1 MTAPSSP
8 LPAQNPSATSEE
20 TLPPGRVVRW
30 VLLAGM
36 ILLFV
41 GLYFRF
47 GLDTPP
53 MENVTAGTATT
64 STP

>member
-1 MTAPSSP
+1 MTFPSSAPSD
-8 LPAQNPSATSEE
+8 E

-30 VLLAGM
+30 
-36 ILLFV
+36 ILLGGVILLSV

-47 GLDTPP
+47 GLHTPP
-53 MENVTAGTATT
+53 MENAPAGSATT

>member
-1 MTAPSSP
+1 MTFPKSAPSD
-8 LPAQNPSATSEE
+8 E

-30 VLLAGM
+30 VLLAGV
-36 ILLFV
+36 ILFAV

-47 GLDTPP
+47 GVHTPP
-53 MENVTAGTATT
+53 MGITPAGTDTT

>member
-1 MTAPSSP
+1 MTFPSSAPSD
-8 LPAQNPSATSEE
+8 E

-30 VLLAGM
+30 ILLAAV
-36 ILLFV
+36 ILFSV

-47 GLDTPP
+47 GLHTPP
-53 MENVTAGTATT
+53 MGSAPAGTDTT